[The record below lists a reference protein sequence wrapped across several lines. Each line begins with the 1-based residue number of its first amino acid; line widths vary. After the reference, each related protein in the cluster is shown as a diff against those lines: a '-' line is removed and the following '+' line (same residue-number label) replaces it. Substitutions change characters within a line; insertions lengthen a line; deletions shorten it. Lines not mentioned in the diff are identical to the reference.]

1 MSVVVPL
8 DSLSLPDPVVVVP
21 DAEVAEVAE
30 VAVVGASLLELVCV
44 APVVPVALPPVVPD
58 GVSDV
63 EEEAPELAPSVSVSD
78 PSLSQPD
85 NISAIATAPVRQPI
99 SMLARVPLLRTRW
112 PLCAHGSTFRDMD
125 DRIVE
130 LEVRAAYQDKTISD
144 LDEVIR
150 AFAERVILLERE
162 LQLLKE
168 TMKTGVPDVG
178 PQDERPPHY

>member
-1 MSVVVPL
+1 MVSAVVL
-8 DSLSLPDPVVVVP
+8 LSLSDPVVVVP
-21 DAEVAEVAE
+21 DAEVAEL
-30 VAVVGASLLELVCV
+30 AVVGVPLLELVCV
-44 APVVPVALPPVVPD
+44 VPVVPVALPPVEPVAPD

-63 EEEAPELAPSVSVSD
+63 EEEAPEVAPSVSVSD
-78 PSLSQPD
+78 PSLSQPET
-85 NISAIATAPVRQPI
+85 ISAITSVPVRQPM
-99 SMLARVPLLRTRW
+99 SMVLRVPLERTRW
-112 PLCAHGSTFRDMD
+112 PWRAHGSTFRDMD

-168 TMKTGVPDVG
+168 TMKTGIPDVG
-178 PQDERPPHY
+178 PQDEKPPHY